1 MKLFNNNHP
10 FMYLKSMQIHFNY
23 YLLCTEKAR
32 CRRFL
37 NLGSDVTEFCIR
49 LRILQIIIRAP
60 ALLVTST
67 FGSRGKFGMK
77 QLSVKKTVDQDLAE
91 QYYLCPGIMNVV
103 LQVSYI
109 NVFKLTN

>member
-1 MKLFNNNHP
+1 MLAT
-10 FMYLKSMQIHFNY
+10 MYMLAHDR
-23 YLLCTEKAR
+23 T
-32 CRRFL
+32 RFL
-37 NLGSDVTEFCIR
+37 NLGSDVTELRIR

-60 ALLVTST
+60 ALLLTGT
-67 FGSRGKFGMK
+67 FGSRGKIGMK
-77 QLSVKKTVDQDLAE
+77 QLSVKKIVDQDLAE

>member
-1 MKLFNNNHP
+1 MHCNW
-10 FMYLKSMQIHFNY
+10 
-23 YLLCTEKAR
+23 
-32 CRRFL
+32 RFL
-37 NLGSDVTEFCIR
+37 NLGSDVTELRIR
-49 LRILQIIIRAP
+49 LRILQIIIWAP
-60 ALLVTST
+60 ALLLTST

-91 QYYLCPGIMNVV
+91 QYYLCPGIMNIV